1 MDECSEPKV
10 KSLAKSLK
18 ILSCFTIQEP
28 VMGVTELAEL
38 IGVTKSNIHNILSTF
53 TSMGYLDPVSYTHL
67 FPLISTRVSPAWT
80 PALAAGL
87 RGSTRRIMVL
97 LTALRCV

>member
-28 VMGVTELAEL
+28 VLGVTELAER
-38 IGVTKSNIHNILSTF
+38 IGA
-53 TSMGYLDPVSYTHL
+53 VSYTHL
-67 FPLISTRVSPAWT
+67 RAHET
-80 PALAAGL
+80 
-87 RGSTRRIMVL
+87 
-97 LTALRCV
+97 

>member
-28 VMGVTELAEL
+28 VLGVTELAER
-38 IGVTKSNIHNILSTF
+38 IGGGIKGNMLSRKLNKYHKELAQAGIAFSKSRSGERRELRLVY
-53 TSMGYLDPVSYTHL
+53 TSDDSNDGMTVADES
-67 FPLISTRVSPAWT
+67 
-80 PALAAGL
+80 
-87 RGSTRRIMVL
+87 
-97 LTALRCV
+97 

>member
-1 MDECSEPKV
+1 MESNKEPKV

-28 VMGVTELAEL
+28 VLGVTELAER

-53 TSMGYLDPVSYTHL
+53 TSMAIWS
-67 FPLISTRVSPAWT
+67 AC
-80 PALAAGL
+80 
-87 RGSTRRIMVL
+87 RRAVHPGP
-97 LTALRCV
+97 

>member
-28 VMGVTELAEL
+28 VLGVTELAER
-38 IGVTKSNIHNILSTF
+38 IGVTKSNIHNILPPSLPW
-53 TSMGYLDPVSYTHL
+53 G
-67 FPLISTRVSPAWT
+67 IWT
-80 PALAAGL
+80 GCPTGA
-87 RGSTRRIMVL
+87 TPWV
-97 LTALRCV
+97 

>member
-28 VMGVTELAEL
+28 VLGVTELAER
-38 IGVTKSNIHNILSTF
+38 IGVTKSNIHNILSTMPHLP
-53 TSMGYLDPVSYTHL
+53 SLSSGCPMGGIP
-67 FPLISTRVSPAWT
+67 W
-80 PALAAGL
+80 G
-87 RGSTRRIMVL
+87 
-97 LTALRCV
+97 